1 MKVKSVYYDSNYNM
15 GSVIQLKLRGDSS
28 IISHYSLILSS
39 VNYCNMEPLKHEC
52 GVAMVRLLKPLEYYQ
67 KKYGTWMWGLNILYL
82 LMEKQHNRGQ
92 EGAGLACVKLH
103 AQPGEEFI
111 FRERALGTGAIT
123 EIFQQV
129 HKQIE
134 DIDDSQLLDSTF
146 DRQPL
151 PFAGELYMGHLRYST
166 TGRSGLSYIHPFLR
180 RSNWRSQNLVVCG
193 NFNLTNVDEIFSQ
206 ITQTG
211 QHPRRCADTYL
222 LLEQLGHQLDR
233 EVNHLYQQYKA
244 EGLDGLEISQAIERR
259 IDLVPVLKQASAS
272 WDGGYVIC
280 GMTGSGECFALR
292 DPWGIRTAFWYKD
305 DEVMI
310 LASER
315 PVIQTA
321 LHVPAEEVHELNPG
335 EAILIS
341 REGKFRLATIN
352 KEQGVHACSFERIYF
367 SRGSDL
373 DIYRERKRLGERLV
387 QPILKAVDY
396 DIEHTVFSYIPNTA
410 EVAYFG
416 MLQGLDK
423 YLNEFKVQ
431 RIEAFGHRP
440 THEELERILSMR
452 IRSEKVA
459 IKDIK
464 LRTFISE
471 GNCRNDLA
479 AHVYDITYGSLQPFV
494 DNLVII
500 DDSIVRGT
508 TLQQSIIRILDR
520 LNPKQIIIV
529 SSSPQ
534 VRYPDYYGIDMSSM
548 EQFIAFRATIALLVE
563 RGMKNVI
570 ERVYK
575 KVKSQL
581 DSPDVKTLQPNYIQ
595 EIYAPFSDEEIS
607 DRIACMLTPE
617 GVHVKIKIVYQ
628 DLEGLHESCP
638 SHSGDWYFS
647 GNYPTK
653 GGLRLL
659 YRAFIDYIEKYFQF

>member
-28 IISHYSLILSS
+28 IISHYSLILSP
-39 VNYCNMEPLKHEC
+39 VNYCSMEPLKHEC

-134 DIDDSQLLDSTF
+134 DIDDSQLLDRTF

-244 EGLDGLEISQAIERR
+244 EGLDGLEISQAIERQ

-431 RIEAFGHRP
+431 RIEAFGH
-440 THEELERILSMR
+440 
-452 IRSEKVA
+452 
-459 IKDIK
+459 
-464 LRTFISE
+464 
-471 GNCRNDLA
+471 
-479 AHVYDITYGSLQPFV
+479 
-494 DNLVII
+494 
-500 DDSIVRGT
+500 
-508 TLQQSIIRILDR
+508 
-520 LNPKQIIIV
+520 
-529 SSSPQ
+529 
-534 VRYPDYYGIDMSSM
+534 
-548 EQFIAFRATIALLVE
+548 
-563 RGMKNVI
+563 
-570 ERVYK
+570 
-575 KVKSQL
+575 
-581 DSPDVKTLQPNYIQ
+581 
-595 EIYAPFSDEEIS
+595 
-607 DRIACMLTPE
+607 
-617 GVHVKIKIVYQ
+617 
-628 DLEGLHESCP
+628 
-638 SHSGDWYFS
+638 
-647 GNYPTK
+647 
-653 GGLRLL
+653 
-659 YRAFIDYIEKYFQF
+659 